1 MKVIWITQI
10 LKNNSYRLGIIQKTI
25 KSFLNKLYVP
35 KKLIPTVP
43 KRQIFIVLPYGSNDG
58 IQCKAKTRN
67 LLQKFITKM

>member
-43 KRQIFIVLPYGSNDG
+43 KRQIFIVLPHGSNDG